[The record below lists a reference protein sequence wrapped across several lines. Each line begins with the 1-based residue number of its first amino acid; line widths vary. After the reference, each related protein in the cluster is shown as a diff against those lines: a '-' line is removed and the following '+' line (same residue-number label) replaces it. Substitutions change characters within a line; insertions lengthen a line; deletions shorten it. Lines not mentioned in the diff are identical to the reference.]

1 VTYGQR
7 LANGRH
13 YVEEQLLF
21 QQPEKAPVGPS
32 ERRKQQ
38 TLATERQAAVS
49 HADSVL
55 HMSALH
61 NFGERLLLSASAN
74 GVVKAW
80 K

>member
-1 VTYGQR
+1 MTYGQR

-13 YVEEQLLF
+13 YIEEQLLS
-21 QQPEKAPVGPS
+21 EKPDSGAKPS
-32 ERRKQQ
+32 ERVKQQ
-38 TLATERQAAVS
+38 ALATDRQAAVS
-49 HADSVL
+49 HADSIL

-61 NFGERLLLSASAN
+61 NFGERLLLSASAD